1 MFQKYLCQLCLVGFG
16 LLSCSVAVGQVPIRG
31 NPTPLSDTGGYAAES
46 LRSIYRTGIGT
57 GYSVSSLNH
66 LSLNSARAQVPN
78 VGQSTARGSRID
90 TGLGGFNANKPF
102 STFSPSPT
110 VSPYLNLF
118 REDLD
123 GNSDLNYQTLV
134 RPMIQQQELN
144 QQLQRQNYAINQRL
158 QQIAA
163 QGDYN
168 AQGSESQPPT
178 GHQTVFGY
186 YGHYY
191 PALGQQRR
199 R

>member
-16 LLSCSVAVGQVPIRG
+16 LLSCSVAVGQAPIRG
-31 NPTPLSDTGGYAAES
+31 NPTPLSDTGGSAARE
-46 LRSIYRTGIGT
+46 LRSIYRSGIGT
-57 GYSVSSLNH
+57 GYSVSTLNQFA
-66 LSLNSARAQVPN
+66 LNNARAQVPN
-78 VGQSTARGSRID
+78 VGQATARGSRLD
-90 TGLGGFNANKPF
+90 TGFGLPNTNKPF

-134 RPMIQQQELN
+134 RPMLQQQELN
-144 QQLQRQNYAINQRL
+144 QQLQRQNYAIAQRL

-178 GHQTVFGY
+178 GHQTVFMY

-191 PALGQQRR
+191 PALGQRR